1 MTSYQGPVTIKTRY
15 IKKERLDV
23 EYPEVN
29 GIKNENVKHYINSVI
44 LSSVNKLI
52 EQTGYYENPM
62 TEVTGRY
69 HIRTNERCILS
80 ISIEMYWFAGGA
92 HGITILKSLTFDV
105 KNGKVYQLKDLFKEN
120 VDYITPL
127 SNIIKRQ
134 IKERNIPVIVDFKSI
149 KPDQDFYIENRTLV
163 IYFQLYELAPYAYGF
178 VTFPIPTREI
188 KNIINKKGPL
198 GEYFCIKY

>member
-1 MTSYQGPVTIKTRY
+1 MTSYQGPVIIKTRY

-23 EYPEVN
+23 EYPEVD
-29 GIKNENVKHYINSVI
+29 GLKNENVERYINSVI
-44 LSSVNKLI
+44 LSAVNKLI

-80 ISIEMYWFAGGA
+80 ISLEMYWFAGGA
-92 HGITILKSLTFDV
+92 HGMTILKSLTFDV

-163 IYFQLYELAPYAYGF
+163 IYFQLYELAPYVYGF

>member
-1 MTSYQGPVTIKTRY
+1 MNSYQGPVIIKTRY

-23 EYPEVN
+23 EYPEVD
-29 GIKNENVKHYINSVI
+29 GLKNENVERYINSVI
-44 LSSVNKLI
+44 LSAVNKLI

-80 ISIEMYWFAGGA
+80 ISLEMYWFAGGA
-92 HGITILKSLTFDV
+92 HGMTILKSLTFDV

-134 IKERNIPVIVDFKSI
+134 IKERNIPVIVDFKSL
-149 KPDQDFYIENRTLV
+149 KPDQDFYIENSTLV
-163 IYFQLYELAPYAYGF
+163 IYFQLYELAPYVYGF